1 MKVEIDPG
9 SGFCGG
15 VIRAIRTC
23 EEYLSSGKGPLF
35 SLGAIVHNEEEMHR
49 LSSLG
54 LETIDSLDVL
64 TSAKEPLKGRTVLFR
79 AHGEPPKV
87 YARAR
92 AMGLEVID
100 CTCPVVLALQKAIR
114 EAYAQ
119 VSPAGGSL
127 AIFGKTGHP
136 EVMGLVGQLEVNIP
150 VFQSLEQARQM
161 VRTGIL
167 RLDRNL
173 ELFSQTTM
181 SPSEYGQVCSYLSSN
196 MQNGA
201 TLNVHNSICS
211 QVATRHQKLIQF
223 ASLHDVIVFVS
234 GLESSNGKVLY
245 ELCRGVNPSS
255 YHITSCSELRREW
268 FRDQGSVGVCGA
280 TSTPKWLLEQVAEK
294 ILSF

>member
-23 EEYLSSGKGPLF
+23 EEYLSSGAGPLF
-35 SLGAIVHNEEEMHR
+35 SKGAIVHNEEEMDR
-49 LSSLG
+49 LSALG
-54 LETIDSLDVL
+54 LKTIDSLDDL
-64 TSAKEPLKGRTVLFR
+64 QTDEGQGRTVLFR

-87 YARAR
+87 YAKAR
-92 AMGLEVID
+92 EMGLEVID

-114 EAYAQ
+114 NAYAC
-119 VSPAGGSL
+119 VSPTGGSL
-127 AIFGKTGHP
+127 AIFGKKGHP
-136 EVMGLVGQLEVNIP
+136 EVLGLVGQLDAPIP
-150 VFQSLEQARQM
+150 VFQSLEQAKEM
-161 VRTGIL
+161 VGSGAL
-167 RLDRNL
+167 RLDRDL

-201 TLNVHNSICS
+201 TLNIHNTICS
-211 QVATRHQKLIQF
+211 QVATRHQKLVQF

-234 GLESSNGKVLY
+234 GFESSNGKVLY

-255 YHITSCSELRREW
+255 YHISSCSELRREW
-268 FRDQGSVGVCGA
+268 FSPAKSVGVCGA

>member
-23 EEYLSSGKGPLF
+23 EEYLSSGAGPLF
-35 SLGAIVHNEEEMHR
+35 SKGAIVHNEEEMDR
-49 LSSLG
+49 LSALG
-54 LETIDSLDVL
+54 LKTIDSLDDL
-64 TSAKEPLKGRTVLFR
+64 QTDEGQGRTVLFR

-87 YARAR
+87 YAKAR
-92 AMGLEVID
+92 EMGLEVID

-114 EAYAQ
+114 NAYAC
-119 VSPAGGSL
+119 VSPTGGSL
-127 AIFGKTGHP
+127 AIFGKKGHP
-136 EVMGLVGQLEVNIP
+136 EVLGLVGQLDAPIP
-150 VFQSLEQARQM
+150 VFQSLEQAKEM
-161 VRTGIL
+161 VGSGAL
-167 RLDRNL
+167 RMDRDL

-201 TLNVHNSICS
+201 TLNIHNTICS
-211 QVATRHQKLIQF
+211 QVATRHQKLVQF

-234 GLESSNGKVLY
+234 GFESSNGKVLY
-245 ELCRGVNPSS
+245 ELCRGVNPSI
-255 YHITSCSELRREW
+255 YHISSCSELRREW
-268 FRDQGSVGVCGA
+268 FSPAESVGVCGA

>member
-23 EEYLSSGKGPLF
+23 EEYLSSGAGPLF
-35 SLGAIVHNEEEMHR
+35 SKGAIVHNEEEMDR
-49 LSSLG
+49 LSALG
-54 LETIDSLDVL
+54 LRTIDSLDDL
-64 TSAKEPLKGRTVLFR
+64 QTDEGQGRTVLFR

-87 YARAR
+87 YAKAR
-92 AMGLEVID
+92 EMGLEVID

-114 EAYAQ
+114 NAYAQ
-119 VSPAGGSL
+119 VSPTGGSL
-127 AIFGKTGHP
+127 AIFGKKGHP
-136 EVMGLVGQLEVNIP
+136 EVLGLVGQLDAPIP
-150 VFQSLEQARQM
+150 VFQSLEQAKEM
-161 VRTGIL
+161 VGSGAL
-167 RLDRNL
+167 RMDRDL

-201 TLNVHNSICS
+201 TLNIHNTICS
-211 QVATRHQKLIQF
+211 QVATRHQKLVQF

-234 GLESSNGKVLY
+234 GFESSNGKVLY

-255 YHITSCSELRREW
+255 YHISSCSELRREW
-268 FRDQGSVGVCGA
+268 FSPAESVGVCGA

>member
-23 EEYLSSGKGPLF
+23 EEYLSSGAGTLF
-35 SLGAIVHNEEEMHR
+35 SKGAIVHNEEEMDR
-49 LSSLG
+49 LAALG
-54 LETIDSLDVL
+54 LKTIDILDDL
-64 TSAKEPLKGRTVLFR
+64 QTDEGQGRTVLFR

-87 YARAR
+87 YAQAR
-92 AMGLEVID
+92 EMGLEVID

-114 EAYAQ
+114 NAYAR
-119 VSPAGGSL
+119 VSLTGGNL
-127 AIFGKTGHP
+127 AIFGKKGHP
-136 EVMGLVGQLEVNIP
+136 EVLGLVGQLDAPIP
-150 VFQSLEQARQM
+150 VFQSLKQAKEM
-161 VRTGIL
+161 AGSGAL
-167 RLDRNL
+167 RLDRDL

-181 SPSEYGQVCSYLSSN
+181 SPSEYDQVCSYLSSN

-201 TLNVHNSICS
+201 TLNIHNTICS
-211 QVATRHQKLIQF
+211 QVATRHQKLVQF

-234 GLESSNGKVLY
+234 GFESSNGKVLY

-255 YHITSCSELRREW
+255 YHISSCAELRREW
-268 FRDQGSVGVCGA
+268 FSPAESVGVCGA